1 MSGGDNFGLFCPGGG
16 RFGYPG
22 MSFSISSVGWVRIF
36 SGTTHLQKMKNVKIK
51 FRHHGIVHTVLY
63 KLPIP
68 LSKWVLEL
76 SAMALYSISFT
87 LTNKQ
92 Q

>member
-1 MSGGDNFGLFCPGGG
+1 MSGGYNFGLFCPGGG

-22 MSFSISSVGWVRIF
+22 MSEGMGGGSFSISSVGWVRIF

-76 SAMALYSISFT
+76 SLKCNGT
-87 LTNKQ
+87 L
-92 Q
+92 